1 MEKIIPLLI
10 ESKNGHDEVKVSENQ
25 VPEKVNE
32 KIKEGKMVTLE
43 KDDKTEILTE
53 EVPKENWQD
62 KFKNVQS
69 ATVTSKMKGG

>member
-10 ESKNGHDEVKVSENQ
+10 ESKNGHDEVKIPEKQ

-32 KIKEGKMVTLE
+32 QIREGKMVTLE

-53 EVPKENWQD
+53 EVTKDNWRD